1 MERELVAACGRGD
14 GTRVALA
21 LQVGTDVNCTSG
33 LRKFTPLMKA
43 AEQGHVEICRTLL
56 EHGADVM
63 LKDSQSRTALKI
75 AQSKE
80 HFSVVTLLE
89 HFGNNCS
96 TSDSAGAGAHAS
108 NDSAAECIFEHGND
122 GNLLP
127 AASANDTHANTL
139 PQQTASFGP
148 FEHDAESTKANLA
161 TATVVDSTGMARCA
175 ELRAVQ
181 AEKRAAAAE
190 VRAALAE
197 ERAAAAEVRAAQ
209 AERRASQA
217 EERAIAAEAARLPA
231 EAARLPA
238 SATVHVS

>member
-63 LKDSQSRTALKI
+63 LRDSQSRTALEI
-75 AQSKE
+75 ARSKE
-80 HFSVVTLLE
+80 HFPVVTLLE
-89 HFGNNCS
+89 HAGDNCG
-96 TSDSAGAGAHAS
+96 TSDFAGAGTHAS
-108 NDSAAECIFEHGND
+108 NASATECIFELDND

-127 AASANDTHANTL
+127 TASVSDTHGNTV

-148 FEHDAESTKANLA
+148 FEHDAASTDANSD
-161 TATVVDSTGMARCA
+161 TATVVGSTAMVRRA

-181 AEKRAAAAE
+181 AEERAAAAE

-231 EAARLPA
+231 